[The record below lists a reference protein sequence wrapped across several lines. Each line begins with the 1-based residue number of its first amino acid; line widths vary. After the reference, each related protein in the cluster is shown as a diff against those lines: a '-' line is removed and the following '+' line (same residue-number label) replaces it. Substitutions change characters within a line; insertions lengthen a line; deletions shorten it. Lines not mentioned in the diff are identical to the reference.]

1 MNSSKLSSIDWLIER
16 LLSFIFDMS
25 ISFIFVMCL
34 NAPENIITS
43 AAHIP
48 ATTLTEYISRLS
60 CLRFSRVFSLAAAAR
75 ISSLMPA
82 GGSTAAISSVKQ
94 AIRSAHSSH
103 SAMCS
108 MTFAFSLSLK
118 PPRSRSVNFLSS
130 VCVIAV

>member
-1 MNSSKLSSIDWLIER
+1 MNSLKLSSIDWLIER

-60 CLRFSRVFSLAAAAR
+60 CLRFSRVFSFAAAAR
-75 ISSLMPA
+75 ISSFMPA
-82 GGSTAAISSVKQ
+82 GGSTQAMSSVRS

-103 SAMCS
+103 FAMCS
-108 MTFAFSLSLK
+108 MTSAASLSLSS
-118 PPRSRSVNFLSS
+118 PRSKSVILLSS
-130 VCVIAV
+130 ACVIAV